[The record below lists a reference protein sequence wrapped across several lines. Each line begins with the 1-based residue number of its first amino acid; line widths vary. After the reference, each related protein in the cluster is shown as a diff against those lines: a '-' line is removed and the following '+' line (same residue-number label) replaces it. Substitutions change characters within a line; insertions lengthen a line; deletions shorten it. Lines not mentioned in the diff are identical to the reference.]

1 MSNDKEICKCM
12 KALEV
17 SKKKRIIK
25 RILENSELYN
35 QNHLIKLSLE
45 ELILMQKT
53 LLIKLRVKQRFKHRH
68 VNLVNQN
75 LESMILN
82 NT

>member
-1 MSNDKEICKCM
+1 M